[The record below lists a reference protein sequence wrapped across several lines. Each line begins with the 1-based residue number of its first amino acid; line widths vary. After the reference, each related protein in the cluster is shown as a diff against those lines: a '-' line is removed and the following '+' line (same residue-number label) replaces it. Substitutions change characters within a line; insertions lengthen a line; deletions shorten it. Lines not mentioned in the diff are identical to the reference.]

1 MFSRKQSA
9 ALNGI
14 AFLILGTIAVF
25 SLPIFNWTVP
35 LFWAPVLLG
44 ALLPEMIGFN
54 LRYIIVYGAV
64 GFAWG
69 ALRRLPQSPAALLI
83 AIAIR
88 FGLFSVL
95 PLIAL
100 LILGFISEM

>member
-1 MFSRKQSA
+1 MFTRKRSA

-14 AFLILGTIAVF
+14 AFLILGAIIFF
-25 SLPIFNWTVP
+25 SLTINKWTILLLWGP
-35 LFWAPVLLG
+35 ALLG
-44 ALLPEMIGFN
+44 VLLPEMIGSN
-54 LRYIIVYGAV
+54 IRLLVAYGAV

-69 ALRRLPQSPAALLI
+69 ALRRLPARPAAFLI

-95 PLIAL
+95 PGAAFLLMAYIAD
-100 LILGFISEM
+100 I